1 MNRFMMALAG
11 TSPDTSFSCAQ
22 PQARR
27 SSASSSGGFTSSE
40 LQEMQAGPFTPS
52 ELQAAAAEMQAEV
65 EVGTAAQPSLHPA
78 QSEGSKL
85 YLAAHQPAFERAL
98 LLAVRP
104 HATNGLV
111 GA

>member
-1 MNRFMMALAG
+1 
-11 TSPDTSFSCAQ
+11 
-22 PQARR
+22 
-27 SSASSSGGFTSSE
+27 
-40 LQEMQAGPFTPS
+40 MQAGPFTPS
-52 ELQAAAAEMQAEV
+52 ELQAAAAEMQAELKAEVKAEV
-65 EVGTAAQPSLHPA
+65 EAAVQGEAQAEVQADGVGTAAQPSLHPA

-85 YLAAHQPAFERAL
+85 YLAVHQPAFERAL

>member
-1 MNRFMMALAG
+1 ME
-11 TSPDTSFSCAQ
+11 AQ
-22 PQARR
+22 
-27 SSASSSGGFTSSE
+27 
-40 LQEMQAGPFTPS
+40 
-52 ELQAAAAEMQAEV
+52 AEAQAEV
-65 EVGTAAQPSLHPA
+65 QGEVQVEVQAEAQAEVQVEVQADGVGTAAQPSLHPA